1 MAKGRPVRVNRSR
14 PHKVGN
20 RFLSDYDL
28 GWDLWYAHRPL
39 PLTASRATQQGYVKA
54 AKSADKCLVSSMRCA
69 ERKGL
74 FFFLPKWAHV
84 SYRSENTLSVGC
96 ESRLAVRVARAS
108 VAQVKAAQED
118 MTAIEY

>member
-20 RFLSDYDL
+20 RYLSDYDL
-28 GWDLWYAHRPL
+28 GWDLWYAHRAL
-39 PLTASRATQQGYVKA
+39 PLTASLATQQGYVKA

-74 FFFLPKWAHV
+74 FLFLPKWAHI
-84 SYRSENTLSVGC
+84 SRHSGNSLSVGA
-96 ESRLAVRVARAS
+96 ESRLSVRIARAS
-108 VAQVKAAQED
+108 VAQVKATQEQRGE
-118 MTAIEY
+118 MY